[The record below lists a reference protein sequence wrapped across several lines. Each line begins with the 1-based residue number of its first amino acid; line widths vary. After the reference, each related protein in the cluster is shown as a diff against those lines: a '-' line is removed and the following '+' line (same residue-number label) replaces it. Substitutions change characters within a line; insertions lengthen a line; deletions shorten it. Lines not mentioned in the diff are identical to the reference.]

1 MATPPPRTPEPP
13 APLPDTAYDVD
24 PPTPA
29 ESRRYRVVLQVWV
42 IFFLV
47 ILVSGLLNYL
57 WGFFVRG

>member
-1 MATPPPRTPEPP
+1 MANPAPRPPETPAPPP
-13 APLPDTAYDVD
+13 DTTYDLD

-29 ESRRYRVVLQVWV
+29 ESRRFRVVLQIWV